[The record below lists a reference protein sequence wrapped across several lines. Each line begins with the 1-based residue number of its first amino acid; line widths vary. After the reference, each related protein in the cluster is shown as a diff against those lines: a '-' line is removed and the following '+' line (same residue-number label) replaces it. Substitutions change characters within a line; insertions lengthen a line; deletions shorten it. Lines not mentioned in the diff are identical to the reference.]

1 MKRVFEYF
9 NSLGEKYVI
18 TCDTK
23 LKTVSAVI
31 FICRNAAPKP
41 VDVDV
46 DVDVDTE
53 FNPHMSHQETIAS
66 DEFLKACRKRSE
78 QALRLYLH
86 NALHIPFYYKGFT
99 EIATH

>member
-1 MKRVFEYF
+1 MKRIFEYF

-31 FICRNAAPKP
+31 FISKNSGPKP
-41 VDVDV
+41 VDVDSV
-46 DVDVDTE
+46 
-53 FNPHMSHQETIAS
+53 FNPHMSHKETKAS

-78 QALRLYLH
+78 QALRLHLH
-86 NALHIPFYYKGFT
+86 NELHIPFYYKGFS
-99 EIATH
+99 EVAGN